1 MSLSPL
7 MAAER
12 RASRYWFDDGLP
24 TILLGTA
31 YLLMA
36 FFLLYPREGS
46 SALVEIATLAAVLGY
61 GILILRQRQILD
73 WLKSR
78 ITYPRT
84 GYAAP
89 PPCADY
95 PQSSCAVTL
104 SLRDA
109 DANQGEASRQLYA
122 ERTKHLG
129 LVVSLTLVVFLL
141 VLFVRNPWICSVA
154 GLMMTAAMWL
164 AARRE
169 QQLTWFALAGFPIMG
184 IALTLFLPLSIAG
197 PERVAWFI
205 AGSGALFFL
214 DGAFTLFR
222 YLRTNPQ
229 PNPNKQ

>member
-1 MSLSPL
+1 VSPSPL
-7 MAAER
+7 IAADQ

-24 TILLGTA
+24 TILLGAA

-36 FFLLYPREGS
+36 FFLLYPGEGR
-46 SALVEIATLAAVLGY
+46 SAFAEIATVAAVLVY
-61 GILILRQRQILD
+61 GVLILRQREILD

-89 PPCADY
+89 PRCANY
-95 PQSSCAVTL
+95 PQSCGAVTL
-104 SLRDA
+104 ALRDA
-109 DANQGEASRQLYA
+109 DVNQGEASRQLYA
-122 ERTKHLG
+122 ERTRHLG
-129 LVVSLTLVVFLL
+129 LIVSLTLIVFLL
-141 VLFVRNPWICSVA
+141 VLFFRNPWICSVA
-154 GLMMTAAMWL
+154 GLMMSAAMWL

-222 YLRTNPQ
+222 YLRSNPQ
-229 PNPNKQ
+229 PNPTKQ